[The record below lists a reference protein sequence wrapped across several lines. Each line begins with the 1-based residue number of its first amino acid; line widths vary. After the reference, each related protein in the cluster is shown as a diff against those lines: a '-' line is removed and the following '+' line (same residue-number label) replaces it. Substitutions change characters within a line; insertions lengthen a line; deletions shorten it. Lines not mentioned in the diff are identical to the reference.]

1 VIDTHCHLQDC
12 AFEEDRAEVVER
24 AREAGVRAMLTVG
37 VDLADSRAAVETA
50 GLYGLCAAVGIHPH
64 EAASAPR
71 ELTAELTRL
80 LQEDGVVALGEIGLD
95 YYYDR
100 SPRDVQVSVL
110 REQLRLARDRSSP
123 VIFHQRDAF
132 DEFTRILREEW
143 RPAMRGVVHCFT
155 GTPAQARVYC
165 DEFGLFLGIGG
176 VLTFPKAETVR
187 DAVRDVGV
195 GALVLETDCPYLAPV
210 PKRGKRNEPAFV
222 THTAAKLAELLA
234 LTLDE
239 VVAATD
245 ANASDLF
252 GALKT
257 LRSQDKD
264 DSAAV

>member
-1 VIDTHCHLQDC
+1 VIDTHCHLQDR
-12 AFEEDRAEVVER
+12 AFEEDRAEVIER
-24 AREAGVRAMLTVG
+24 AREAGVAAMITVG

-50 GLYGLCAAVGIHPH
+50 RHYGLSAAVGVHPH
-64 EAASAPR
+64 EAASAPHELAD
-71 ELTAELTRL
+71 ELTKL
-80 LQEDGVVALGEIGLD
+80 LHEDGVVALGEIGLD

-100 SPRDVQVSVL
+100 SPRDVQISVL
-110 REQLRLARDRSSP
+110 REQLRIARDRSIP

-176 VLTFPKAETVR
+176 VLTFPKAESVR

-210 PKRGKRNEPAFV
+210 PKRGKRNEPAYV
-222 THTAAKLAELLA
+222 AHTAAKLAGLLA
-234 LTLDE
+234 LPIDE
-239 VVAATD
+239 VVSATD
-245 ANASDLF
+245 ANALTLF
-252 GALKT
+252 GMKKVSDT
-257 LRSQDKD
+257 
-264 DSAAV
+264 

>member
-1 VIDTHCHLQDC
+1 
-12 AFEEDRAEVVER
+12 
-24 AREAGVRAMLTVG
+24 MLTVG

-50 GLYGLCAAVGIHPH
+50 RRYGLYAAVGIHPH
-64 EAASAPR
+64 EAASAPL
-71 ELTAELTRL
+71 ELAAELTSL

-100 SPRDVQVSVL
+100 SPRDVQISVL
-110 REQLRLARDRSSP
+110 REQLGIARERSSP

-176 VLTFPKAETVR
+176 VLTFPKAESVR
-187 DAVRDVGV
+187 DAVRDVGI

-210 PKRGKRNEPAFV
+210 PKRGKRNEPAYV
-222 THTAAKLAELLA
+222 AHTATKLADLLA
-234 LTLDE
+234 VPLDE
-239 VVAATD
+239 VVAATR
-245 ANASDLF
+245 ANALTLF
-252 GALKT
+252 ST
-257 LRSQDKD
+257 
-264 DSAAV
+264 